1 MPTAGP
7 LAPTLVRQDGIAGR
21 RRRRRWLTARGL
33 TVALSALLVVQ
44 ALGDLPLARAADAT
58 PAPSAEPSATP
69 DPSPSPVSSP
79 SQEPSPSP
87 TPEPSSDP
95 SPEAP
100 DPTPA
105 PADPGPLDP
114 EDELIDER
122 TESSRTFDLG
132 DGRRATEY
140 FVEPV
145 FYQPDGPD
153 GGFVEIEPGF
163 VPIAGADKAATSDK
177 APAAV
182 TVAPAGDERGF
193 VAVED
198 QEGFRVAL
206 RPLVSDDTLD
216 APARAAE
223 PTIEDTQA
231 DLAEVFPGV
240 DARVFAQPDAAKLYL
255 LLDEAP
261 KTAAWTFL
269 VDVPEGTTMAID
281 KETGAVDMFDAK
293 GERRAIL
300 LAPYA
305 LDSTPDERA
314 GGGLMTTDVHYA
326 IGDHGGTPT
335 VTVSVDDQAWLDRAT
350 YPVYVDPSI
359 YLPGTN
365 SYGDTFVNEGN
376 PSMNYANYQRPDS
389 PFYHELWMGQSPSQ
403 STYYTEAYLKYDV
416 ADLQGMAIDS
426 AVVRVFPYHA
436 YFNAPT
442 SRTVWLRRVLSGGA
456 WTESGL
462 TWNTKPGTA
471 STGVL
476 TSACVEGEDCDF
488 NAFTMIRNWADGS
501 TTNNGLR
508 LDANG
513 NGAEYW
519 KRFIASEAN
528 IPGSPKLVVTYH
540 NPVSLLWPLG
550 GGPTAGRTLTWA
562 FAAPSA
568 QTNYQ
573 VDLSTS
579 STFGSIT
586 ASSGDVTSA
595 ATSWAIPTATSLT
608 AGTTYHWRV
617 RVKFGASNH
626 WSPFVSGS
634 FKHDPTANLGQQ
646 SQHTFEGWDLGAGD
660 DLAVNVGTG
669 NLVIGHPVVS
679 LPIRGSSVDIAL
691 TYNRHDPTSVGMGP
705 GWRLNLHRRLT
716 LNGDGSV
723 TFTGADG
730 ARHRFTNPVV
740 NGTVTTYTRPATLY
754 ATLVKDTSISANEFA
769 LTYRDQAK
777 DKFDIL
783 GSEGILVREEDRFGN
798 GVDVSYVAGTN
809 RISKVRDT
817 AASPA
822 REIDVAY
829 DASNRVTSITDWAWV
844 SGGVVQTS
852 QTGARR
858 VNRFFYDAAGNLA
871 GWADPLNT
879 SGSCPTGGSHLT
891 CLTYTAAQLD
901 VAKTQTYTTI
911 SGSPLSL
918 GSATRPVT
926 TRVSFSG
933 SDVTTV
939 KDPEEVSAGSAGTAF
954 SHLNPGQTQVV
965 RQGLGTS
972 VDPHTTTRYRLVGS
986 VTDPYGRVE
995 SVKRKLVTT
1004 WIERATSW
1012 DTTYPVEPASITDNA
1027 GALLSTPERTVTYT
1041 YKPNSLGLVARM
1053 SEPLDGTYSRWT
1065 DYTYNANND
1074 LTETLISRQGDATL
1088 RTRSRNCYNAN
1099 LNLCGFADSD
1109 LRLFK
1114 TVENYVDGIAGGT
1127 NGHVEDVTVSYQYDS
1142 FGQQIRVTRANYAAG
1157 GTLLDSRVDASVY
1170 DSLGNLT
1177 AEITNY
1183 VDGQVNGG
1191 DDVTP
1196 SATTNAR
1203 TDLITRHVYDTAGNR
1218 ITQTDPRCDVELGA
1232 NCLSSDHYVTRWSF
1246 DALNQELSET
1256 TPTTPGLTI
1265 TCAATSPNCRESLS
1279 TYDEFGAVRTATD
1292 FGNLVTATKYDRAGR
1307 PVATYEDPP
1316 DIGGTKPADTTSE
1329 STYDPSGRIL
1339 TSKDQVQVDDSSRGY
1354 TQSAYDEL
1362 GRVIAVADAVGTAA
1376 AVETD
1381 TTYDALDQVITVFY
1395 GVTGGA
1401 DTYQT
1406 TVTRYDLGG
1415 RATEVDDD
1423 FTCTRTAYD
1432 YRDLVTSTQEG
1443 LIPGSGSC
1451 SGTASRVVTNTHD
1464 GLGRLTLSEVTDGQG
1479 DGDKLADDVYDAAGN
1494 KRSSSAY
1501 VAATATTTTVSYALN
1516 PLDEVLVETRTDG
1529 SVAKSLYDPTGNATE
1544 RCYWA
1549 TAPAPDEACKP
1560 VGAAFTTQPTRHT
1573 SASFDARNNRVS
1585 LRDGSTNALTVYDPD
1600 HNYQT
1605 KAVYVPTK
1613 MTGSTIDVEHQSLF
1627 GYDERHRLVSL
1638 THQACTVSDQATHA
1652 CSATTATGSVAYE
1665 YDANDNRTRVNESN
1679 GATSADLRYCFDA
1692 QDRLAYRNTGAACSP
1707 TAKDE
1712 SYAFDGAGN
1721 RTLTVVGGI
1730 TTNFAYN
1737 TDGQL
1742 CEVGATTCGTP
1753 NVTDD
1758 AAGRIATWNG
1768 WWFRYDAE
1776 GRLLTA
1782 CKSSTCAATADK
1794 VAMTYDGEGRRTK
1807 IETTPANGAT
1817 TTREFRYQG
1826 DAIVE
1831 EKVGGSVARQYL
1843 VDESGSVV
1851 EMVIPTGVNAGTYV
1865 VTWNGHGDALGLWRV
1880 TSDGSLELANSFTYS
1895 TWGKPTISG
1904 THPNTANANTAY
1916 GDLGFRFLYVGEF
1929 DVQWDD
1935 AFGLDVTYMHA
1946 RHYSPALARFLQ
1958 PDPDRTEAN
1967 PYAYA
1972 ANNPV
1977 TEIDPDGTCFI
1988 VCSIVVG
1995 AVIDAVVYVATTD
2008 NANLAGLAGAVAGG
2022 AVESAVNP
2030 FSKFTKVAKLAKAGS
2045 KLFGAGKK
2053 MTSKISKASRFNK
2066 ILSGSRA
2073 SQRGQIRIPGG
2084 RPGGSKFRTAGPN
2097 PFRGKS
2103 ANEIDDMLRRRGFG
2117 THGPSPRTGRGAY
2130 THPRTGRSYHID
2142 LQRHGRP
2149 HVDVLR
2155 LRSYRG
2161 PLQKHRYPM
2170 L

>member
-1 MPTAGP
+1 M
-7 LAPTLVRQDGIAGR
+7 
-21 RRRRRWLTARGL
+21 
-33 TVALSALLVVQ
+33 
-44 ALGDLPLARAADAT
+44 
-58 PAPSAEPSATP
+58 
-69 DPSPSPVSSP
+69 
-79 SQEPSPSP
+79 
-87 TPEPSSDP
+87 
-95 SPEAP
+95 PEAP

-105 PADPGPLDP
+105 LSDPGALDP
-114 EDELIDER
+114 EDELIAER

-140 FVEPV
+140 FVEPA

-153 GGFVEIEPGF
+153 GAFVEIEPGF
-163 VPIAGADKAATSDK
+163 SAVAGPDKAATSDK
-177 APAAV
+177 ALAAV

-193 VAVED
+193 LAVED
-198 QEGFRVAL
+198 QQGFRVAL
-206 RPLVSDDTLD
+206 RPLVTDGSLD
-216 APARAAE
+216 ALARAAE
-223 PTIEDTQA
+223 PAIDGTKA
-231 DLAEVFPGV
+231 DLAELFPGV
-240 DARVFAQPDAAKLYL
+240 DARVFAQPDATKLYL
-255 LLDEAP
+255 VLDEP
-261 KTAAWTFL
+261 PNTTSWTFL
-269 VDVPEGTTMAID
+269 VDVPKGTTMAID
-281 KETGAVDMFDAK
+281 KDTGAVDLFDAK

-305 LDSTPDERA
+305 LDSTPDEQA
-314 GGGLMTTDVHYA
+314 GGGLMTTDVHYT
-326 IGDHGGTPT
+326 IGEHENGTPT
-335 VTVSVDDQAWLDRAT
+335 VTVSVDDAAWLAKAT

-365 SYGDTFVNEGN
+365 TYGDTFVNEGN

-389 PFYHELWMGQSPSQ
+389 PYYYEMWMGQSPSQ

-416 ADLQGMAIDS
+416 ADLAGMAIDS

-442 SRTVWLRRVLSGGA
+442 SRTVWLRRVLSGGS

-462 TWNTKPGTA
+462 TWNNKPGTA

-476 TSACVEGEDCDF
+476 TSGCVEGEDCDF
-488 NAFTMIRNWADGS
+488 NALSMIRNWADGS

-519 KRFIASEAN
+519 KRFIASEAG

-562 FAAPSA
+562 FDAPSA
-568 QTNYQ
+568 QTHYQ

-579 STFGSIT
+579 SSFSSIT
-586 ASSGDVTSA
+586 ATSGDVTSA
-595 ATSWAIPTATSLT
+595 ATSWAIPTATSLI
-608 AGTTYHWRV
+608 AGTTYYWRV
-617 RVKFGASNH
+617 RVKFGASVH

-634 FKHDPTANLGQQ
+634 FVHDPTANLGRQP
-646 SQHTFEGWDLGAGD
+646 QHTFESWDLGAGD
-660 DLAVNVGTG
+660 SLDVNVGSG
-669 NLVIGHPVVS
+669 NLVIGHPIVD
-679 LPIRGSSVDIAL
+679 LPIRGSAVDIAL
-691 TYNRHDPTSVGMGP
+691 TYNRHDTTSVGMGP

-716 LNGDGSV
+716 VNGDGTV
-723 TFTGADG
+723 TFTDADG

-754 ATLVKDTSISANEFA
+754 ATLVKDTAVSANEFI
-769 LTYRDQAK
+769 LTYRDQSK

-798 GVDVSYVAGTN
+798 GVDVTYVAGTN

-822 REIDVAY
+822 REIDVGY
-829 DASNRVTSITDWAWV
+829 DGSNRVTSITDWAWV
-844 SGGVVQTS
+844 SGGVIQAN

-858 VNRFFYDAAGNLA
+858 VNRFFYDASGNLA

-891 CLTYTAAQLD
+891 CLTYSATQLD
-901 VAKTQTYTTI
+901 ITKTQTYTTI
-911 SGSPLSL
+911 GGSPAAL
-918 GSATRPVT
+918 GSATRTAT
-926 TRVSFSG
+926 TRVTFSG

-939 KDPEEVSAGSAGTAF
+939 KDAEEVATSGAGTAF
-954 SHLNPGQTQVV
+954 GHVNPAQTQVV
-965 RQGLGTS
+965 RKGNGSASL
-972 VDPHTTTRYRLVGS
+972 DTTTRYRLVGS
-986 VTDPYGRVE
+986 ITDPYGRVE
-995 SVKRKLVTT
+995 SAKRKLGST

-1012 DTTYPVEPASITDNA
+1012 DGTYPIEPASITDNA
-1027 GALLSTPERTVTYT
+1027 GALLSTPERTVSYT
-1041 YKPNSLGLVARM
+1041 YKPNSLGLVARV

-1074 LTETLISRQGDATL
+1074 VTETLVSRQGDATL

-1114 TVENYVDGIAGGT
+1114 TVDNYVDGIAGGT
-1127 NGHVEDVTVSYQYDS
+1127 NGHVEDVTTTYQYDAY
-1142 FGQQIRVTRANYAAG
+1142 GRQIRAIRSNYAAG
-1157 GTLLDSRVDASVY
+1157 GMLLDSRVDASAY
-1170 DSLGNLT
+1170 DDLGNLT

-1183 VDGQVNGG
+1183 VDGQVSGG

-1196 SATTNAR
+1196 NATTNAR
-1203 TDLITRHVYDTAGNR
+1203 TDLITRYVYDTAGNR
-1218 ITQTDPRCDVELGA
+1218 ITHTDPRCDIELGA
-1232 NCLSSDHYVTRWSF
+1232 GCLTNDHYVTRWTF
-1246 DALNQELSET
+1246 DALDQQLSET
-1256 TPTTPGLTI
+1256 TPTTPGITI
-1265 TCAATSPNCRESLS
+1265 TCAATSPNCRQSLS

-1292 FGNLVTATKYDRAGR
+1292 FGNLVTATGYDRAGR
-1307 PVATYEDPP
+1307 ALATYEDPP
-1316 DIGGTKPADTTSE
+1316 DIGGTKLADTTSE
-1329 STYDPSGRIL
+1329 STYDPSGRL
-1339 TSKDQVQVDDSSRGY
+1339 LVGKDQIQVDDASRGF
-1354 TQSAYDEL
+1354 TQTNYDEL

-1381 TTYDALDQVITVFY
+1381 TTYDALDRVISVFY
-1395 GVTGGA
+1395 GVTAGA

-1415 RATEVDDD
+1415 RATEVDDE
-1423 FTCTRTAYD
+1423 FTCTRTTYD
-1432 YRDLVTSTQEG
+1432 FRDLPTSTQEG
-1443 LIPGSGSC
+1443 LTPASGSC
-1451 SGTASRVVTNTHD
+1451 TGTATRVVTNSHD
-1464 GLGRLTLSEVTDGQG
+1464 GLGRLTLSAVTDGLG

-1516 PLDEVLVETRTDG
+1516 LLDQVLVETRTDG
-1529 SVAKSLYDPTGNATE
+1529 SVAKSLYDPAGNATE

-1549 TAPAPDEACKP
+1549 TAPAPDEACQP
-1560 VGAAFTTQPTRHT
+1560 VGASFTTKPTRHT

-1613 MTGSTIDVEHQSLF
+1613 FDDSDPAEVDVEHQSLF

-1638 THQACTVSDQATHA
+1638 THRTCTVSDQTTHA

-1665 YDANDNRTRVNESN
+1665 YDPNDNRTRVNESN
-1679 GATSADLRYCFDA
+1679 GATSADRRYCFDA
-1692 QDRLAYRNTGAACSP
+1692 QDRLVSRNTGAACSP
-1707 TAKDE
+1707 TVKDE

-1721 RTLTVVGGI
+1721 RTQAVVGGV

-1737 TDGQL
+1737 TGGQL
-1742 CEVGATTCGTP
+1742 CKVGATTCGTP

-1758 AAGRIATWNG
+1758 TAGRIETWNG

-1794 VAMTYDGEGRRTK
+1794 VAMIYDGEGRRTR

-1817 TTREFRYQG
+1817 STREFRYQG

-1831 EKVGGSVARQYL
+1831 EKVGGVVARQYL

-1851 EMVIPTGVNAGTYV
+1851 EMVIPTGSNAGTYV
-1865 VTWNGHGDALGLWRV
+1865 VTWNGHGDALALWRV
-1880 TSDGSLELANSFTYS
+1880 EGDGSLELANSFSYS

-1904 THPNTANANTAY
+1904 SHPNSANGSAAY

-1935 AFGLDVTYMHA
+1935 AFGLDLLYMHA
-1946 RHYSPALARFLQ
+1946 RHYSPALGRFLQ

-1988 VCSIVVG
+1988 VCQIVVG

-2030 FSKFTKVAKLAKAGS
+2030 FSKL
-2045 KLFGAGKK
+2045 
-2053 MTSKISKASRFNK
+2053 SKASKLISAGQKIFSKVSKATRAYNK
-2066 ILSGSRA
+2066 VKRARPDAIVRLA
-2073 SQRGQIRIPGG
+2073 SQRVARRGAAPLTRNFSAAQSRAARKYKSLQSAYKGTQYHNDVADEVRRIAGRRFQYNRRGPDFLDRRTRVRVELTTKGQLSRHYARPGYG
-2084 RPGGSKFRTAGPN
+2084 RPSV
-2097 PFRGKS
+2097 
-2103 ANEIDDMLRRRGFG
+2103 MM
-2117 THGPSPRTGRGAY
+2117 
-2130 THPRTGRSYHID
+2130 
-2142 LQRHGRP
+2142 
-2149 HVDVLR
+2149 
-2155 LRSYRG
+2155 
-2161 PLQKHRYPM
+2161 RYVRYGLP
-2170 L
+2170 